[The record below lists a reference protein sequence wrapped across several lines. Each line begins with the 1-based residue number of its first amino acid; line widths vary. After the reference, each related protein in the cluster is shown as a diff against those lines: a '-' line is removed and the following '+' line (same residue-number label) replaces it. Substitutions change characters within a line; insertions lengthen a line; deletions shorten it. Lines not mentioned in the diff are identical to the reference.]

1 MCQWLLEIF
10 AAGTGTEWQQAWG
23 EGCWQYEMARGE
35 RREAG
40 EQRPPKRFGVLL
52 SLFLIW
58 ICVCQNVNKHG
69 RAEGWTEGQRDGQL
83 TMVLTFILLFI
94 FPTYVYI
101 CIYIF
106 IFYFMCCAS
115 ECVCVWLG
123 KFLIFIWLAEFAF
136 ILCCQ
141 LPLTK
146 FYANWFRIL
155 K

>member
-1 MCQWLLEIF
+1 MCQWFLEIF
-10 AAGTGTEWQQAWG
+10 AAGTGTEWQQASRV
-23 EGCWQYEMARGE
+23 RGAKEEE
-35 RREAG
+35 RKR

-69 RAEGWTEGQRDGQL
+69 RAEGTDGQL

-94 FPTYVYI
+94 FPTYSY
-101 CIYIF
+101 IYIYF
-106 IFYFMCCAS
+106 LFYLLCG
-115 ECVCVWLG
+115 CVCVCWCVWLG

-141 LPLTK
+141 MPLTK